1 MTIVEYGFLKDE
13 AMFLMYN
20 MNDKPESGIFL
31 INMNTYN
38 FSSDMVIK
46 AD

>member
-20 MNDKPESGIFL
+20 
-31 INMNTYN
+31 
-38 FSSDMVIK
+38 
-46 AD
+46 